1 MSENSNK
8 GLSIIFSMLL
18 MPELV
23 NKSKEDLVECV
34 DVLKSAGKINND
46 QYKQSIEFI
55 DNIQELKKG
64 LKDNKMNELKSREG
78 MDKLILE
85 QQKLKYKVLQPS
97 YKWTDRCNELNK
109 ENTQLKKQVNEMLKI
124 LKRLDE
130 HFKWVDFDDSN
141 YVDYELWEDVKEILK

>member
-34 DVLKSAGKINND
+34 DILSSAGKINND

-55 DNIQELKKG
+55 DSIQELKKG

-78 MDKLILE
+78 MDKLILNSK
-85 QQKLKYKVLQPS
+85 KLKYKVLQPS
-97 YKWTDRCNELNK
+97 YKWADRCNELNK
-109 ENTQLKKQVNEMLKI
+109 ENAQLKKQVNEMLKI

-130 HFKWVDFDDSN
+130 HFKWVDFDDSS